1 MTGAPDRGLEVTERR
16 PSSRNAS
23 IAILERRDVAVHL
36 PEVDHV
42 DARANRGIVMDGEVV
57 LYTRPPENSQELI
70 DDELA
75 VINDGMKVRVNG
87 REMGM
92 YASYSYLGLVGHP
105 RINEAAKK
113 AVDKFGTG
121 TNGVRMLAGTLT
133 LHKELEE
140 TIAHFKHT
148 EAAVTYSSGYVTNLT
163 VISGLMGRGDYVFS
177 DKLNH
182 ASIVDG
188 CLMSGAEFRRFRHND
203 MEHLEGLLKN
213 APADVTKM
221 VVADAVFSMDGDIV
235 DLPKIV
241 ALCKQY
247 SAWLMIDE
255 AHSVGVL
262 GKNGTGIEEHFNM
275 YGTIDIKMGT
285 LSKTIPSVGGYVASN
300 RDIITYLSHA
310 SRAYIFSAAL
320 PPAQAAAANEAF
332 KVILDEPWRIERLNQ
347 NAKQFIGGLKGM
359 GFDTMLT
366 ETAIVPVLCGE
377 DDVAFAMTREAQH
390 HDVFVLPV
398 ASPAVPQGLARLRA
412 TVTAA
417 HDPSE
422 IERAM
427 DVIGEAGKKLGV
439 IK

>member
-1 MTGAPDRGLEVTERR
+1 MDFHNTDDSLTRRVRAFTERV
-16 PSSRNAS
+16 SRLKEHDLYYYNMPVTD
-23 IAILERRDVAVHL
+23 IL
-36 PEVDHV
+36 P
-42 DARANRGIVMDGEVV
+42 
-57 LYTRPPENSQELI
+57 
-70 DDELA
+70 
-75 VINDGMKVRVNG
+75 GMKVRVNG

-113 AVDKFGTG
+113 AVDKYGTG
-121 TNGVRMLAGTLT
+121 TNGVRMLAGTLA

-140 TIAHFKHT
+140 TIAHFKHS
-148 EAAVTYSSGYVTNLT
+148 EAAITYSSGYVTNLT
-163 VISGLMGRGDYVFS
+163 VVSSLMGRGDYVFS

-203 MEHLEGLLKN
+203 MAHLEGLLKN
-213 APADVTKM
+213 APADVAKL
-221 VVADAVFSMDGDIV
+221 VIADSVFSMDGDII
-235 DLPKIV
+235 DLPAMV
-241 ALCKQY
+241 ALCKKY
-247 SAWLMIDE
+247 NAWLMIDE

-262 GKNGTGIEEHFNM
+262 GKKGTGIEEHFNL
-275 YGTIDIKMGT
+275 YGAIDIKMGT
-285 LSKTIPSVGGYVASN
+285 LSKTIPSVGGYVAAN
-300 RDIITYLSHA
+300 KEIITYLSHA

-332 KVILDEPWRIERLNQ
+332 KVILDEPWRIERLNE
-347 NAKQFIGGLKGM
+347 NTKQFIGGLKSM

-377 DDVAFAMTREAQH
+377 DETAFAMTRESQH

-398 ASPAVPQGLARLRA
+398 VSPAVPEGLARLRA

-417 HDPSE
+417 HEPSE

-427 DVIGEAGKKLGV
+427 DVIGEAGKKLGI

>member
-1 MTGAPDRGLEVTERR
+1 MDLHNTDDAVTRRIKAMTDR
-16 PSSRNAS
+16 
-23 IAILERRDVAVHL
+23 IAMLKEHDLYFYNQAVEEIL
-36 PEVDHV
+36 
-42 DARANRGIVMDGEVV
+42 DAA
-57 LYTRPPENSQELI
+57 
-70 DDELA
+70 
-75 VINDGMKVRVNG
+75 KVRVG
-87 REMGM
+87 ERVMGM

-105 RINEAAKK
+105 RINAAAKA

-121 TNGVRMLAGTLT
+121 THGVRTLAGTLT
-133 LHKELEE
+133 IHDELEE
-140 TIAHFKHT
+140 TIANFKHT
-148 EAAVTYSSGYVTNLT
+148 EAAITYTSGYATNLT
-163 VISGLMGRGDYVFS
+163 VVSTLMGRGDYVFS

-213 APADVTKM
+213 APSDVAKLVIADS
-221 VVADAVFSMDGDIV
+221 VFSMDGDII
-235 DLPKIV
+235 DLPKMLD
-241 ALCKQY
+241 LCKQHK
-247 SAWLMIDE
+247 AWLMIDE

-262 GKNGTGIEEHFNM
+262 GKQGTGIEEYF
-275 YGTIDIKMGT
+275 GLGDVIDIKMGT
-285 LSKTIPSVGGYVASN
+285 LSKTIPSVGGYVAAKK
-300 RDIITYLSHA
+300 DIITYLRHS

-332 KVILDEPWRIERLNQ
+332 KVILDEPERIERLNL
-347 NAKQFIGGLKGM
+347 NTKQFIGGLKSM

-366 ETAIVPVLCGE
+366 ETAIVPILCGT
-377 DDVAFAMTREAQH
+377 DQAAFEMTREAQH
-390 HDVFVLPV
+390 NDVFVLPV
-398 ASPAVPQGLARLRA
+398 VSPAVPEGLARLRA

-427 DVIGEAGKKLGV
+427 DVICEAGKKLGI

>member
-1 MTGAPDRGLEVTERR
+1 MDFQKTNDAVTRRIQALAER
-16 PSSRNAS
+16 AS
-23 IAILERRDVAVHL
+23 MLKANDLYFYNQPVQEIL
-36 PEVDHV
+36 P
-42 DARANRGIVMDGEVV
+42 
-57 LYTRPPENSQELI
+57 
-70 DDELA
+70 
-75 VINDGMKVRVNG
+75 GMKVRVNG

-121 TNGVRMLAGTLT
+121 TNGVRTLAGTLT
-133 LHKELEE
+133 IHTELEE
-140 TIAHFKHT
+140 TIANFKHA
-148 EAAVTYSSGYVTNLT
+148 EAAITYSSGYATNLSVVST
-163 VISGLMGRGDYVFS
+163 LIGRGDYVLS

-203 MEHLEGLLKN
+203 MAHLETMLQNVPDG
-213 APADVTKM
+213 AAKM
-221 VVADAVFSMDGDIV
+221 VIADSVFSMDGDII
-235 DLPKIV
+235 DLPKM
-241 ALCKQY
+241 LELTKKY
-247 SAWLMIDE
+247 NAWLMIDE

-262 GKNGTGIEEHFNM
+262 GKRGTGIEEHF
-275 YGTIDIKMGT
+275 GLGDVIDIKMGT
-285 LSKTIPSVGGYVASN
+285 LSKTIPSVGGYVAAKK
-300 RDIITYLSHA
+300 DIITYLRHA

-320 PPAQAAAANEAF
+320 PPAQTAAANEAF
-332 KVILDEPWRIERLNQ
+332 KVILDEPERIEKLNLNTQ
-347 NAKQFIGGLKGM
+347 QFIGGLKSM

-377 DDVAFAMTREAQH
+377 DERAFAITRECQH
-390 HDVFVLPV
+390 NDVFVLPV
-398 ASPAVPQGLARLRA
+398 VSPAVPEGLARLRA

-427 DVIGEAGKKLGV
+427 DVIGEAGKKLGI